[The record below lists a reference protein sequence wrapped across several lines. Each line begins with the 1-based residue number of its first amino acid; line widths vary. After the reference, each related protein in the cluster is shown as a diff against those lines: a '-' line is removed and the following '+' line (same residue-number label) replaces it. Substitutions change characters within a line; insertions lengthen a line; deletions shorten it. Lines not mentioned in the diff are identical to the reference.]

1 MSKIRGYEAQEKQT
15 TTSKMKKLCTKT
27 NKHFTTCRWQGSFSF
42 LKLQNL
48 LHEILAIIGI
58 FSSFFLAATG
68 DVGLRV

>member
-1 MSKIRGYEAQEKQT
+1 
-15 TTSKMKKLCTKT
+15 
-27 NKHFTTCRWQGSFSF
+27 

-68 DVGLRV
+68 DVGLRVQGLGFYGLGHILVSRMIKDLGGIRCVPY

>member
-1 MSKIRGYEAQEKQT
+1 
-15 TTSKMKKLCTKT
+15 MKKLCTNKQT